1 MRLFFQLSSV
11 ELPLPSLYK
20 HCLSHGETAKE
31 VASISAHRPTQQSDC
46 WGKKSKGREQ
56 GILMGKAAVVYPPGM
71 PLWRPLAGCK
81 VPDLSLC
88 CLVSRLTFGTS
99 PRKRSPAGN
108 MGHAIR
114 RIRLL
119 KKPSNS
125 VTASVCQW
133 CVLDSQGAMLTM
145 HNCYKMYDHL
155 GQKQ

>member
-1 MRLFFQLSSV
+1 
-11 ELPLPSLYK
+11 
-20 HCLSHGETAKE
+20 
-31 VASISAHRPTQQSDC
+31 
-46 WGKKSKGREQ
+46 
-56 GILMGKAAVVYPPGM
+56 MGKAAVVYLPGM
-71 PLWRPLAGCK
+71 PLWRPRAGSK

-108 MGHAIR
+108 MRHAIR